1 MSDEFKCSTTNT
13 RYEAPTAPDLIGPDG
28 RLSFEGLENC
38 FSLGG
43 TDQFHRNR
51 ALRIIDADPK
61 HRNPH
66 PPPSHHKRPDK
77 NNESHQH
84 CYIVRKHR
92 QRQHSSPRKPPDE
105 KTSDRAENRESQ
117 RRKETLG
124 DQL

>member
-1 MSDEFKCSTTNT
+1 MLFRSDEYGIVPLPPEQSSYGERPDRGKPDRPPELKLSNFGFLRMSDEFKCSTTNT

-66 PPPSHHKRPDK
+66 PPPSHHK
-77 NNESHQH
+77 
-84 CYIVRKHR
+84 
-92 QRQHSSPRKPPDE
+92 
-105 KTSDRAENRESQ
+105 
-117 RRKETLG
+117 
-124 DQL
+124 